1 MSSHVEMNPV
11 SDTNPIGNLLLAA
24 ELLNA
29 LPHSSIQVINENYK
43 NESSSSGKIRCL
55 VTASTSQPVIPMDH
69 TVPMLQ
75 PRSSRPSSNSSSSTR
90 HSRAAH
96 NELEKTRR
104 ANLRG
109 SLEQLKQILPSDT
122 DCSRDTTLA
131 LLTRARNHLLS
142 QERRKAELLAKRQ
155 ALAAER
161 LRIAQELDQV
171 RNECKAREEAQSIA
185 FNTTSVTP
193 SIDENRLSPMYL
205 EYSPSAKPSVSP
217 ALPVVP
223 FTFDPVLDGLVPAWP
238 LLYPYSHHQ
247 PAQNLLCQPCSK

>member
-1 MSSHVEMNPV
+1 MSSCVEMNPI
-11 SDTNPIGNLLLAA
+11 SNSHPIGKLLLAA

-29 LPHSSIQVINENYK
+29 LPHSSIQVINESYK
-43 NESSSSGKIRCL
+43 NENSSSGKIRCAMA
-55 VTASTSQPVIPMDH
+55 ASTSQPIGMD
-69 TVPMLQ
+69 TVSVLP

-96 NELEKTRR
+96 NELEKNRR

-109 SLEQLKQILPSDT
+109 SLEQLKRILPNDT

-131 LLTRARNHLLS
+131 LLTRARNHLLN

-161 LRIAQELDQV
+161 LRIAQELDQI
-171 RNECKAREEAQSIA
+171 RNERKAREETQSVVSNA
-185 FNTTSVTP
+185 SSVTP
-193 SIDENRLSPMYL
+193 SVDENRMSPMYL

-217 ALPVVP
+217 ALPVITS
-223 FTFDPVLDGLVPAWP
+223 TFDPVLDGLVPAWP

-247 PAQNLLCQPCSK
+247 LSQNLLVHPFSK